1 MKKIGGYLLFFGVF
15 ALVLSF
21 LDRVPS
27 LLVWIYNWGEAVAYV
42 IMGGLTVVGA
52 LLYFL
57 APKEVEE
64 VQELAPQEVKEEVK
78 E

>member
-27 LLVWIYNWGEAVAYV
+27 LLVWIYNWGDTVAYV
-42 IMGGLTVVGA
+42 IMGGLSVAGA

-64 VQELAPQEVKEEVK
+64 VQESVLQEVKEEVK

>member
-1 MKKIGGYLLFFGVF
+1 
-15 ALVLSF
+15 
-21 LDRVPS
+21 
-27 LLVWIYNWGEAVAYV
+27 VWIYNWGEAVAYV

-64 VQELAPQEVKEEVK
+64 VQELALQEVKEEVK